1 MRQKRGSLTI
11 IFIIVSYISGREPPK
26 NVRVPVNF
34 VKNGGFQPF
43 FAPKNRPHAHTRARK
58 RGVLNFQ
65 RAKFHMKHFFKV
77 YPLFLV

>member
-11 IFIIVSYISGREPPK
+11 IFIIVSYILGREPPK

-34 VKNGGFQPF
+34 IKNGGFQPF
-43 FAPKNRPHAHTRARK
+43 FAPKNRPYAQGRGRK